1 MNYASKVTEDDAIGS
16 VEGCWEVVKKAE
28 GGMGMM
34 LYNAYTYP
42 AEVENIGNIG
52 LRYGVYDHG
61 RVYDVEG

>member
-52 LRYGVYDHG
+52 FCDMAYTTT
-61 RVYDVEG
+61 EEFMT